1 VAVQRGERGFPRS
14 FAART
19 SRDIRAF
26 SELPEGGHFTAFQ
39 SPDLVA
45 AKLRRLVSLL

>member
-1 VAVQRGERGFPRS
+1 MQHGERGFPRS

-19 SRDIRAF
+19 YRDIRVF

-45 AKLRRLVSLL
+45 AELRRLLSLL